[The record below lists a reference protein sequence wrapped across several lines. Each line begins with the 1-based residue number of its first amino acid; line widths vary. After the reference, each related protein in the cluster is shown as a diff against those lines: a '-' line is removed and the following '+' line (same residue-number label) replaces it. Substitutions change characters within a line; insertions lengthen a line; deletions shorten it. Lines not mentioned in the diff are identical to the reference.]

1 MDHRLT
7 PEKENALIEDALTHL
22 PLAPMPRDITAQ
34 VMARIQKD
42 ERPALVTRND
52 LVIALVVGIC
62 VLALFFTARNLPPIM
77 VMEIR
82 KQSILAYQSF
92 LVNARWLV
100 PSLLFGFSAFF
111 AALTIPYLG
120 RQLNKS

>member
-7 PEKENALIEDALTHL
+7 PEEENAIIEDALTNI
-22 PLAPMPRDITAQ
+22 PLAPMPRSLTAN

-42 ERPALVTRND
+42 DRPVLFARND
-52 LVIALVVGIC
+52 FVISIVIALCVG
-62 VLALFFTARNLPPIM
+62 ALFFAIQNLPPVM

-82 KQSILAYQSF
+82 KQSILAYQDF

-100 PSLLFGFSAFF
+100 PSLLFGLSAFF
-111 AALTIPYLG
+111 AALTLPYLG
-120 RQLNKS
+120 RQLKS